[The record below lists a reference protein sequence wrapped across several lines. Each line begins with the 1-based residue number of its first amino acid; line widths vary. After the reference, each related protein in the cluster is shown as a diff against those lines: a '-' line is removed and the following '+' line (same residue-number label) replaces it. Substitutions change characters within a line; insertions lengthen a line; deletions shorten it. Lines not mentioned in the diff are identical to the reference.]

1 MRPVNLLPGELRPRQ
16 RAREGGGGRAHIVL
30 GVLGVL
36 LVMAVAYALSLNQVN
51 SHKTEVARAKSE
63 IEKAKTEV
71 AASTAFGNFHAIE
84 QTRSASVQQLAGGRF
99 DWERMMR
106 ELALVL
112 PAHTWLLNANAA
124 TSAAGA
130 AGGAAGGASTPAPPA
145 TGSPAAAA
153 GDSASS
159 GASSPTLD
167 LKGCALKQND
177 VAVVL
182 VRLRKLYL
190 VDNVNLNESAQ
201 ETTDKGVQTT
211 SDSAGG
217 SDTCGSGRFKFDV
230 SVTFSAPTTK
240 SDKPAGGGKVPAK
253 LGGGS

>member
-1 MRPVNLLPGELRPRQ
+1 MRPVNLLPAELRPRP
-16 RAREGGGGRAHIVL
+16 RTREGGGRAHIVL

-51 SHKTEVARAKSE
+51 SHKTDIARAKSE
-63 IEKAKTEV
+63 TEKAKAEV
-71 AASTAFGNFHAIE
+71 AASTAFGDFHAIE
-84 QTRSASVQQLAGGRF
+84 QTRSASVEQLAGGRF

-112 PAHTWLLNANAA
+112 PAHTWLLNVTAA
-124 TSAAGA
+124 SADGAAAGA
-130 AGGAAGGASTPAPPA
+130 TGGASTAAPPA
-145 TGSPAAAA
+145 TAAPAAAA
-153 GDSASS
+153 GDSAAS
-159 GASSPTLD
+159 GASSPTLS

-190 VDNVNLNESAQ
+190 VDTVDLNESAQ
-201 ETTDKGVQTT
+201 ETTDKGVQTST
-211 SDSAGG
+211 DSAGG

-240 SDKPAGGGKVPAK
+240 SDKPAGGKVPAK